1 MVVDVRMEDVEK
13 ERGKAVGEGDIFWKS
28 GRGGAREGGGV
39 VLGGDEHGRPA
50 RGTSE
55 RKPMCWF
62 GGVETPGYLSS
73 RAAWGT
79 SVWHSSTGYLGR
91 DGPTG
96 TALELPTAHG
106 TVRWLRGSGVVHY
119 TMYYSL
125 ASGGGYAGARRKG
138 T

>member
-1 MVVDVRMEDVEK
+1 MRMEDVEK

-28 GRGGAREGGGV
+28 GRGGREGRGGV
-39 VLGGDEHGRPA
+39 DQGGTNTEGQ
-50 RGTSE
+50 RGDE